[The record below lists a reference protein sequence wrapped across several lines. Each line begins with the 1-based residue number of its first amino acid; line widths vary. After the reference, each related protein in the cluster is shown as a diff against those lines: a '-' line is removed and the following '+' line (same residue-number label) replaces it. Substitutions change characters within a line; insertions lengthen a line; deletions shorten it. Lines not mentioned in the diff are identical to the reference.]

1 MHSKLDNQQ
10 KIGLISGS
18 GKFPFMFAK
27 AAKEKGFYTV
37 GIAIQGNTAARLRK
51 FVDEIKWFRIS
62 EFRKILD
69 FLKEEE
75 ISSVVMAGQIKPCTL
90 FNKEILRD
98 DELRNLIVDLE
109 DRRADSVF
117 GAIAEKIKESSIE
130 LLDSTMFLEEHL
142 PGKGVLTLQQPTQEI
157 WDSINFGFQMAKEIA
172 RLDIGQ
178 TVVVKNK
185 TVVAVESMEGTD
197 ATILRAGSIAN
208 RGCVAVKVSKPNQDM
223 RFDIPV
229 VGLRTIKNL
238 IRIKASCLAFEAGKT
253 LFIDKEKCVEKAKR
267 NNLIVVAV

>member
-1 MHSKLDNQQ
+1 MHSKLATQQ

-27 AAKEKGFYTV
+27 AAKEKGFYIV
-37 GIAIQGNTAARLRK
+37 SIAIQGNTDGRLKR
-51 FVDEIKWFRIS
+51 FVDEIKWFKIS

-69 FLKEEE
+69 FLKEKQ
-75 ISSVVMAGQIKPCTL
+75 IDSVVMAGQIKPRTL

-98 DELRNLIVDLE
+98 EELRNLIVDLE

-117 GAIAEKIKESSIE
+117 GAIAEKIKESGID
-130 LLDSTMFLEEHL
+130 LLDSTILLKEHL
-142 PGKGVLTLQQPTQEI
+142 PEKGVLTPQEPTEEI

-178 TVVVKNK
+178 IVVVKNK

-208 RGCVAVKVSKPNQDM
+208 RGCIAVKVSKPNQDM

-253 LFIDKEKCVEKAKR
+253 LFIDREKCIKKARR